1 MLRKQLTDKQHMIL
15 SVHTLWLRLHIHHLI
30 APGSIT
36 QQREPTERANRNEG
50 FSHSAMSC
58 ISKWLLDSVAT
69 GEENHT

>member
-36 QQREPTERANRNEG
+36 QQREPTEMKV
-50 FSHSAMSC
+50 FPHSAMSC

>member
-36 QQREPTERANRNEG
+36 QQREPTEMKVFLTVPCHVYQSG
-50 FSHSAMSC
+50 YW
-58 ISKWLLDSVAT
+58 IL
-69 GEENHT
+69 